1 MLDPYLLQ
9 PVQSCVSWNRYF
21 WKSNLSTLSGN
32 KHICSMSDYRG
43 NSVTEET
50 AYYKYKV
57 DISKK
62 SSGCIVWE
70 VRTCSIFLYIVP

>member
-9 PVQSCVSWNRYF
+9 PVQSRVSWNRYF

-32 KHICSMSDYRG
+32 KHICNMSNYWG

-50 AYYKYKV
+50 AYDKCKV

-62 SSGCIVWE
+62 SSGCIVWV
-70 VRTCSIFLYIVP
+70 VRTYPIYL